1 MKLAVIIPAAGAS
14 RRYSE
19 GQEFPRSK
27 LDEELG
33 GRPVLQRTVEMFTNH
48 EVVALVVVAGPAEGA
63 AFGEFRNRHGDKLG
77 LMGARL
83 VQGGAARWQTV
94 KTALEAIAP
103 EFTHIAVHDAA

>member
-33 GRPVLQRTVEMFTNH
+33 GRRVLQRTVEMFTNH
-48 EVVALVVVAGPAEGA
+48 EAVTLVVVAGPAEEA
-63 AFGEFRNRHGDKLG
+63 AFGEFKNRHADKLG

-83 VQGGAARWQTV
+83 VQGGAARWRSV
-94 KTALEAIAP
+94 KAALEAVPP
-103 EFTHIAVHDAA
+103 EYTH